1 MARVACSPLAWG
13 AVLAETFLD
22 DAAGAGFAGVEL
34 HDRQIE
40 PFARQ
45 PGRLRILLEER
56 QLAVAATPFTGWFFE
71 RDQQREEL
79 ERLRRV
85 ADFVGEAGGQGVIC
99 FRAERHPARRDMIA
113 GEPPLLPLTR
123 DRLAALGDTLDRLCD
138 VCRDFG
144 LTGAFANRVG
154 TFVETPDEYR
164 EVIERTQPE
173 LVKLAPDVGHWA
185 YAGGDPA
192 ALVRQERTRLA
203 YLELKDF
210 DQQVFDVVRE
220 ARLGFRHFLRD
231 GGFKPLGEGSLDL
244 EAILMPLEKAEYG
257 GWVGG
262 TRNDAAA
269 TERSGADE
277 PRLPPHPPA
286 LVAAGTCRWPSCL
299 GTATRG
305 GGGRLLTGNPLLCLQ
320 PLASLVP
327 LLARDTP
334 AFVHLVRLLDAQ
346 CHRLYRG

>member
-1 MARVACSPLAWG
+1 MALAQVAKMRP
-13 AVLAETFLD
+13 
-22 DAAGAGFAGVEL
+22 
-34 HDRQIE
+34 Q
-40 PFARQ
+40 
-45 PGRLRILLEER
+45 
-56 QLAVAATPFTGWFFE
+56 
-71 RDQQREEL
+71 
-79 ERLRRV
+79 
-85 ADFVGEAGGQGVIC
+85 
-99 FRAERHPARRDMIA
+99 M
-113 GEPPLLPLTR
+113 
-123 DRLAALGDTLDRLCD
+123 
-138 VCRDFG
+138 CRDFG

-257 GWVGG
+257 GWVGWELE
-262 TRNDAAA
+262 TTPQPPKEAAQ
-269 TERSGADE
+269 TS
-277 PRLPPHPPA
+277 
-286 LVAAGTCRWPSCL
+286 
-299 GTATRG
+299 
-305 GGGRLLTGNPLLCLQ
+305 
-320 PLASLVP
+320 
-327 LLARDTP
+327 RDYLRT
-334 AFVHLVRLLDAQ
+334 HL
-346 CHRLYRG
+346 HW